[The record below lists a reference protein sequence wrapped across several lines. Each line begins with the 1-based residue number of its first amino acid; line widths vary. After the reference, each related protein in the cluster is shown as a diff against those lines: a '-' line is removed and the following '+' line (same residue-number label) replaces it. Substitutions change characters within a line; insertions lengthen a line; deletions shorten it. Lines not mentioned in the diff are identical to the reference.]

1 MSMLLAGRR
10 GGREVSVWGSRYAL
24 YSGNKRYLQT
34 LHGRDVLLSAAQLY
48 SKDSAW
54 HSWLMAEANAERRTK
69 RVIIAGPSASGTRQ
83 VVDALL
89 CEPHDNSV
97 TRALLAKDSTL
108 AKEPEGL
115 LIQCGEQQPPSLNR
129 TSFDQ
134 ISAEKQQWQDP
145 LYTPQNTVQM
155 PLPWLQQGVELVELL
170 DPKQHPMTYQALYS
184 ADALFF
190 VLDLETIAT
199 SSAYEVHHTLA
210 LLRYFA
216 AKPNTA
222 IVVNLPWRAVH
233 TTTPAPASSTLSR
246 AIDMPDYNVILRTLQ
261 KTVGSRVMK
270 LLREKSSLKGNAGP
284 GTYVVSSD
292 LAAHAKS
299 MLDPSINHP
308 KDAWLEFSHRFREAQ
323 FSLLYDAIIQPC
335 DSQDRLTYLTQ
346 TAIHTASVAEALEAD
361 RIRTAKG
368 YASVLETEAEH
379 ALNTLTSRILS
390 KEEPVHDESYTPSAV
405 EVRRADASSSIPGY
419 LADSRHQ
426 VETTLR
432 ERFPWY
438 KLPMRVDELRLTLLY
453 MVGQSFGSDQEVRLA
468 YEAGRLRHE
477 AISQYQQTLDVLQE
491 LSQYEQKAVNTEQKQ
506 ELGDH
511 PALTQDFSEKTNST
525 DTTTSQALTDGT
537 LASAQ
542 PQFNSATLR
551 NALTTFGDSHLAPV
565 LTPKCL
571 SEPLQVRRSELL
583 GPQGPITQLTAHAQR
598 AVLHSYLFL
607 GSVYLGCLYG
617 TLNDHRIMPRAIP
630 AQPIEQVSSVA
641 ELSAT
646 EWTPWTT
653 PEWVS
658 SLMNSSE
665 HLVLAPHTASA
676 TALFATALTAWYL
689 QGRWTAAK
697 RKFWR
702 DWDRVVSV
710 VDREEKQ
717 EVESVIRSSLG
728 APMYAADHLRQA
740 SAVRQAA
747 HEQRLSQ
754 LRNLRRA
761 THSEQ

>member
-10 GGREVSVWGSRYAL
+10 GGREASVCGYRCAL
-24 YSGNKRYLQT
+24 YSGRKRFLQT
-34 LHGRDVLLSAAQLY
+34 VHGRDVLLSAAQLY

-54 HSWLMAEANAERRTK
+54 HSWLMAQANAERRTK
-69 RVIIAGPSASGTRQ
+69 RVVIAGPSTSGTRQ
-83 VVDALL
+83 LVDALL
-89 CEPHDNSV
+89 SEPHDHSV
-97 TRALLAKDSTL
+97 TRAILAKDSTM
-108 AKEPEGL
+108 AKLPEGL
-115 LIQCGEQQPPSLNR
+115 LIQCGEERPLSRNLTDFPP
-129 TSFDQ
+129 
-134 ISAEKQQWQDP
+134 ISEEKQPRQEP
-145 LYTPQNTVQM
+145 LYTSRNTVQM

-170 DPKQHPMTYQALYS
+170 DPQQHPLTYQALYS

-190 VLDLETIAT
+190 VLDLEAIAD
-199 SSAYEVHHTLA
+199 SSTYELHHTLA

-233 TTTPAPASSTLSR
+233 TTTPAPASSALSR

-261 KTVGSRVMK
+261 KTIGSRVLK
-270 LLREKSSLKGNAGP
+270 LLSEQSSLKGNVGP
-284 GTYVVSSD
+284 GVYVVSSD

-299 MLDPSINHP
+299 MLDPSMDHSR
-308 KDAWLEFSHRFREAQ
+308 DAWLEFSHRFREAQ
-323 FSLLYDAIIQPC
+323 FPLLYDAIIQPC
-335 DSQDRLTYLTQ
+335 DPQDHVTYLTQ
-346 TAIHTASVAEALEAD
+346 TAIHTASAAEALEAD
-361 RIRTAKG
+361 RIRTAEG
-368 YASVLETEAEH
+368 YASVLETEAKH

-390 KEEPVHDESYTPSAV
+390 KNEPAHDENPTPSAE

-438 KLPMRVDELRLTLLY
+438 KLPMRIDELRLTLLY
-453 MVGQSFGSDQEVRLA
+453 MVGQSFGSEQETRLA
-468 YEAGRLRHE
+468 YEAGRLREE
-477 AISQYQQTLDVLQE
+477 AQSQYQQTVDVLQE
-491 LSQYEQKAVNTEQKQ
+491 LTQYEPKVVNAEEKQ
-506 ELGDH
+506 EVGNS
-511 PALTQDFSEKTNST
+511 PAPMQDPSKETVGN
-525 DTTTSQALTDGT
+525 DTITFQALTDGT

-542 PQFNSATLR
+542 PPFNSATLR
-551 NALTTFGDSHLAPV
+551 NALTTFGDAHLAPV

-583 GPQGPITQLTAHAQR
+583 GPQGPITQLTARAQR

-607 GSVYLGCLYG
+607 GSVYFGCIYG
-617 TLNDHRIMPRAIP
+617 TLNDQRIMPRAKP
-630 AQPIEQVSSVA
+630 LQPIEQVSSVA

-646 EWTPWTT
+646 EWTPWTM
-653 PEWVS
+653 PEWVT
-658 SLMNSSE
+658 SLVNSSE

-717 EVESVIRSSLG
+717 EVESVIRSALG
-728 APMYAADHLRQA
+728 APMYAADQLRQV
-740 SAVRQAA
+740 STLRQAA
-747 HEQRLSQ
+747 HEHRLAQ
-754 LRNLRRA
+754 LRNLQQT